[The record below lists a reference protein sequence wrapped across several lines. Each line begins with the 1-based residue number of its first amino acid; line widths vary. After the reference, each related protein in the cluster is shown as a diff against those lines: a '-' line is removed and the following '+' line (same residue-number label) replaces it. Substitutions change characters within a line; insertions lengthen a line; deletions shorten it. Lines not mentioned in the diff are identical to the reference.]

1 MLFGGEIP
9 WTGLITIFLIII
21 IVAIFARGVVII
33 QPYEQGL
40 QIRLG
45 RYIGRMNPGFR
56 WVVPLITVVKKLD
69 LRTEVMDVPRQE
81 VITKDNSPTNV
92 DAIVYVR
99 VIDPEKAYFEVT
111 NYRAATVALAQTS
124 LRGIIGDMELDEILY
139 NRDIINT
146 RLRDILDRET
156 DAWGVKV
163 ERVEIKEVDPV
174 GAVKQAMTEQT
185 AAERER
191 RAAILR
197 ADGEKRA
204 AILRSEGH
212 RQSIILE
219 AEGERQSKI
228 LRAEGERMSRILQAQ
243 GEAQGLRILSV
254 GARPLDKRAI
264 TVLSLDALKQMA
276 EGQATKIIFPFELSS
291 VVKQAA
297 EYLGA
302 TAETAE
308 VPEGVELPPE
318 DILGEIPGR
327 DVVKT
332 VEEAVKSIETGVD
345 VDVQM
350 GPSDLLDKGS
360 NPSLEQPTILPP
372 LLSPLF
378 WMQPFHPELHISSGF
393 CPHTRITTI

>member
-1 MLFGGEIP
+1 MLFTGDVP
-9 WTGLITIFLIII
+9 WIGLITIFLIIVIVI
-21 IVAIFARGVVII
+21 IFTRGVVVV

-99 VIDPEKAYFEVT
+99 VIDPEKAFFEVM

-124 LRGIIGDMELDEILY
+124 LRGIIGDMELDEVLY
-139 NRDIINT
+139 NRDVINA

-163 ERVEIKEVDPV
+163 ERVEIKEVDPAS
-174 GAVKQAMTEQT
+174 AVKQAMTEQT

-197 ADGEKRA
+197 ADGEKRS
-204 AILRSEGH
+204 AILKAEGN

-228 LRAEGERMSRILQAQ
+228 LRAEGERLSKILQAQ

-254 GARPLDKRAI
+254 GSRPLDRRAI
-264 TVLSLDALKQMA
+264 TVLSLDALKKMA

-302 TAETAE
+302 TVEAPE
-308 VPEGVELPPE
+308 VPEGTEVPPE
-318 DILGEIPGR
+318 DILGDIPSREELRAAEEAARSIETDVDVEIQPKKPR
-327 DVVKT
+327 DVVGKD
-332 VEEAVKSIETGVD
+332 EG
-345 VDVQM
+345 
-350 GPSDLLDKGS
+350 L
-360 NPSLEQPTILPP
+360 
-372 LLSPLF
+372 
-378 WMQPFHPELHISSGF
+378 
-393 CPHTRITTI
+393 

>member
-1 MLFGGEIP
+1 MLLTGEFP
-9 WTGLITIFLIII
+9 WTGLITVFLIIVI
-21 IVAIFARGVVII
+21 IIIFSRGVVIV

-56 WVVPLITVVKKLD
+56 WVVPLVTVVKKLD

-99 VIDPEKAYFEVT
+99 VIDPEKAYFEVM
-111 NYRAATVALAQTS
+111 NYRSATVALAQTS
-124 LRGIIGDMELDEILY
+124 LRGIIGDMELDEVLY
-139 NRDIINT
+139 NRDVINA

-204 AILRSEGH
+204 AILKAEGN

-228 LRAEGERMSRILQAQ
+228 LRAEGERLSRILQAQ

-254 GARPLDKRAI
+254 GTRPLDKRAI
-264 TVLSLDALKQMA
+264 TVLSLDALKKMA
-276 EGQATKIIFPFELSS
+276 DGQATKIIFPFELSS

-302 TAETAE
+302 TAESADI
-308 VPEGVELPPE
+308 PEGTELPSE
-318 DILGEIPGR
+318 DILGEIPGPEALR
-327 DVVKT
+327 AA
-332 VEEAVKSIETGVD
+332 EEAARSIDTNIDAEI
-345 VDVQM
+345 QKRAQNLM
-350 GPSDLLDKGS
+350 GEG
-360 NPSLEQPTILPP
+360 E
-372 LLSPLF
+372 
-378 WMQPFHPELHISSGF
+378 
-393 CPHTRITTI
+393 

>member
-1 MLFGGEIP
+1 MLLTGGIP
-9 WTGLITIFLIII
+9 WTGLVTVFLIIV
-21 IVAIFARGVVII
+21 IVIIFARGVVIV

-56 WVVPLITVVKKLD
+56 WVVPLVTVVKKLD

-99 VIDPEKAYFEVT
+99 VIDPEKAFFEVM
-111 NYRAATVALAQTS
+111 NYRTATVALAQTS

-163 ERVEIKEVDPV
+163 ERVEIKEVDPAS
-174 GAVKQAMTEQT
+174 AVKQAMTEQT

-197 ADGEKRA
+197 ADGDKRA
-204 AILRSEGH
+204 AILKAEGN

-228 LRAEGERMSRILQAQ
+228 LRAEGERLSRILQAQ

-254 GARPLDKRAI
+254 GTRPLDRRAI
-264 TVLSLDALKQMA
+264 TVLSLDALKKMA
-276 EGQATKIIFPFELSS
+276 DGQATKIIFPFELSS
-291 VVKQAA
+291 LVKQAA

-302 TAETAE
+302 TAESPD
-308 VPEGVELPPE
+308 VPEGTDLPSE
-318 DILGEIPGR
+318 DILGEIPGPEALR
-327 DVVKT
+327 AA
-332 VEEAVKSIETGVD
+332 EEAARSIDTNID
-345 VDVQM
+345 VEIQKKAR
-350 GPSDLLDKGS
+350 DLK
-360 NPSLEQPTILPP
+360 LEVG
-372 LLSPLF
+372 
-378 WMQPFHPELHISSGF
+378 EE
-393 CPHTRITTI
+393 

>member
-302 TAETAE
+302 TVEAPE
-308 VPEGVELPPE
+308 VTEGAELPPE

-332 VEEAVKSIETGVD
+332 VEEAVKSIETDVD

-350 GPSDLLDKGS
+350 GPSDLLDKG
-360 NPSLEQPTILPP
+360 E
-372 LLSPLF
+372 
-378 WMQPFHPELHISSGF
+378 
-393 CPHTRITTI
+393 

>member
-1 MLFGGEIP
+1 MLFTGDVP
-9 WTGLITIFLIII
+9 WIGLITIFLIIVIVI
-21 IVAIFARGVVII
+21 IFTRGVVVV

-56 WVVPLITVVKKLD
+56 WVIPLITVVKKLD

-99 VIDPEKAYFEVT
+99 VIDPEKAYFEVM
-111 NYRAATVALAQTS
+111 NYRSATVALAQTS
-124 LRGIIGDMELDEILY
+124 LRGIIGDMELDEVLY
-139 NRDIINT
+139 NRDVINA

-163 ERVEIKEVDPV
+163 ERVEIKEVDPA

-197 ADGEKRA
+197 ADGEKRS
-204 AILRSEGH
+204 AILKAEGN

-228 LRAEGERMSRILQAQ
+228 LRAEGERLSKILQAQ

-254 GARPLDKRAI
+254 GSRPLDRRAI
-264 TVLSLDALKQMA
+264 TVLSLDALKKMA

-302 TAETAE
+302 TVEAPE
-308 VPEGVELPPE
+308 VPEGTEVPPE
-318 DILGEIPGR
+318 DILGDIPSREELRAAEEAARSIETDVDVEIQPKKPR
-327 DVVKT
+327 DVVGKD
-332 VEEAVKSIETGVD
+332 EG
-345 VDVQM
+345 
-350 GPSDLLDKGS
+350 L
-360 NPSLEQPTILPP
+360 
-372 LLSPLF
+372 
-378 WMQPFHPELHISSGF
+378 
-393 CPHTRITTI
+393 

>member
-1 MLFGGEIP
+1 MLLGSIP
-9 WTGLITIFLIII
+9 WTGLITVFLIIV
-21 IVAIFARGVVII
+21 IVVIFASGVVIV

-45 RYIGRMNPGFR
+45 QYIGRMNPGFR
-56 WVVPLITVVKKLD
+56 WVVPLITRVVKLD

-99 VIDPEKAYFEVT
+99 VIDPEKAYFEVM
-111 NYRAATVALAQTS
+111 NYRSATVALAQTS
-124 LRGIIGDMELDEILY
+124 LRGIIGDMELDEVLY
-139 NRDIINT
+139 NRDIINA

-174 GAVKQAMTEQT
+174 GPVKQAMTEQT

-197 ADGEKRA
+197 ADGEKRS
-204 AILRSEGH
+204 AILRAEGS

-228 LRAEGERMSRILQAQ
+228 LRAEGDRTSRILQAQ
-243 GEAQGLRILSV
+243 GEAQGLRIISV
-254 GARPLDKRAI
+254 GSRPLDRRAI
-264 TVLSLDALKQMA
+264 TVLSLNALKQMA
-276 EGQATKIIFPFELSS
+276 DGQATKIIFPFELSTI
-291 VVKQAA
+291 VKQAA

-302 TAETAE
+302 TVEAPE
-308 VPEGVELPPE
+308 VPEGTEVPPE
-318 DILGEIPGR
+318 DILGEIPSR
-327 DVVKT
+327 EELRATEEAAKVPDIDIEKEMQKKPKNL
-332 VEEAVKSIETGVD
+332 VEEEEEKEG
-345 VDVQM
+345 
-350 GPSDLLDKGS
+350 L
-360 NPSLEQPTILPP
+360 
-372 LLSPLF
+372 
-378 WMQPFHPELHISSGF
+378 
-393 CPHTRITTI
+393 